1 MLSIE
6 DFPQL
11 ILFIVAENNDVQTAR
26 NVLRI
31 FRNKVLQ
38 SLVIPVIKKFTV
50 TIWVLQQF
58 DCRQSPIRIVNHI
71 LVAGPCR
78 KDRLN
83 IVLIAIL
90 RY

>member
-38 SLVIPVIKKFTV
+38 SLVISVIKKFTV

-58 DCRQSPIRIVNHI
+58 DWLDS
-71 LVAGPCR
+71 A
-78 KDRLN
+78 
-83 IVLIAIL
+83 
-90 RY
+90 